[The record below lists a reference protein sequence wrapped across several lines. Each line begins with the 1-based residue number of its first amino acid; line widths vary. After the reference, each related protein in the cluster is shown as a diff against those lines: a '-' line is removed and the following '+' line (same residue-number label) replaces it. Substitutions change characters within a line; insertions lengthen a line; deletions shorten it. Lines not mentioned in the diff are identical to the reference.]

1 MFVGRAFRSSNFNF
15 LEPRKKRCS
24 SLGMTEVD
32 IHKCLTV
39 DRSEGNSDG
48 DTETEGRVARAA
60 SHRAFNC
67 CFWKLLIELNG
78 AILCT
83 MS

>member
-15 LEPRKKRCS
+15 LAQRKKRCS
-24 SLGMTEVD
+24 SWGMTEVD

-60 SHRAFNC
+60 SHRA
-67 CFWKLLIELNG
+67 LTSAL
-78 AILCT
+78 
-83 MS
+83 